1 MDLFGHFHPCTLLSF
16 NMDKTLIVSQLCR
29 RAARP
34 SFLDRGQLE
43 LGLSSKERG
52 SHEDV
57 EVDKMKHT

>member
-1 MDLFGHFHPCTLLSF
+1 MDRTPMDKITKTLLVTSL
-16 NMDKTLIVSQLCR
+16 TRSQLCR

>member
-1 MDLFGHFHPCTLLSF
+1 
-16 NMDKTLIVSQLCR
+16 MDKTLIVSQLCR

-43 LGLSSKERG
+43 LELSSIEQG